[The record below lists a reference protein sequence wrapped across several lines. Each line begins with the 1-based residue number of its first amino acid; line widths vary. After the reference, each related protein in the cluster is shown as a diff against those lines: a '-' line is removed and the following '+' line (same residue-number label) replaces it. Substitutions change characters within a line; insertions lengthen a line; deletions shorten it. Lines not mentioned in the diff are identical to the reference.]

1 MTLPIELL
9 LNRNSAAKLD
19 APAPNAFEL
28 AQIQQAALR
37 APDHG
42 RIRPWRFLTVQG
54 EARHK
59 MGDLFVEAMLQD
71 DPNTDQATLDKTRSN
86 PLRAPLII
94 VAIANLQE
102 SDKAPGWEQMLSAG
116 CAAHGILLACEALGY
131 AGIWR
136 TGPLAE
142 HTHVTKGLGLK
153 PNEKLI
159 GFLYIGTR
167 ASNAKPLPDIEADD
181 FWQDWQ

>member
-1 MTLPIELL
+1 MTSPLELL
-9 LNRNSAAKLD
+9 LNRNSAAKLE
-19 APAPNAFEL
+19 APAPSVDEL
-28 AQIQQAALR
+28 KQIQQAAMR

-42 RIRPWRFLTVQG
+42 RVRPWRFLTIQG
-54 EARHK
+54 EARNK
-59 MGDLFVEAMLQD
+59 MGALFVEAMLQD
-71 DPNTDQATLDKTRSN
+71 DPDTDQTALDKARNN
-86 PLRAPLII
+86 PLRAPMII
-94 VAIANLQE
+94 TVIANLQE
-102 SDKAPGWEQMLSAG
+102 SDKAPDWEQMLSAG

-142 HTHVTKGLGLK
+142 HAHVTDGLGLK
-153 PNEKLI
+153 SNEKLI

-167 ASNAKPLPDIEADD
+167 VGNAKPLPELHVSD